1 MPAYLLRRL
10 LAFLPVL
17 WAAVTLAFVA
27 LRLTPGDP
35 AETLYAEAQIS
46 REQLAAN
53 RAALGLDRPLPEQY
67 FQFLGQ
73 LMRGDLGASLFTGRP
88 TTTTIFEQFGST
100 MELALA
106 GLLAGLSIGL
116 TLGTLRVSAT
126 RPAAWAETLADAL
139 TALSQ
144 SLPVAWTGLLS
155 LWLTAGIFHLNASP
169 LLALLLPALVLGF
182 AIAGPIAQ
190 VTRASLVTLQNEA
203 YIVAARARGVHGSA
217 LLWHILRVALIPIV
231 NMTALQAA
239 FLFGGT
245 VVTETVFAR
254 PGLGRLLVDSLL
266 RKDFPVVQGLVLL
279 TAGLYLL
286 FNLAADLIAAALDPR
301 LRPQIQ

>member
-1 MPAYLLRRL
+1 MLTYLLRRL

-17 WAAVTLAFVA
+17 WATVTLVFLA

-35 AETLYAEAQIS
+35 TETLYAEAQIS

-53 RAALGLDRPLPEQY
+53 RAALGLDRPLLEQY
-67 FQFLGQ
+67 ASFLSQ
-73 LMRGDLGASLFTGRP
+73 LVRGDLGASLFTGRP
-88 TTTTIFEQFGST
+88 ATVTIFELFIPT
-100 MELALA
+100 AELALA
-106 GLLAGLSIGL
+106 GLAVAFSLGLA
-116 TLGTLRVSAT
+116 LGILSAT
-126 RPAAWAETLADAL
+126 RPAAFVKPFASAL

-155 LWLTAGIFHLNASP
+155 LWLTAGLFSLNAS
-169 LLALLLPALVLGF
+169 LLLELALPALVLGF
-182 AIAGPIAQ
+182 AIAGPIAG
-190 VTRASLVTLQNEA
+190 VTRASLATLQNEM
-203 YIVAARARGVHGSA
+203 YIVAARARGVTGWP

-239 FLFGGT
+239 FLFSGT

-279 TAGLYLL
+279 IAGLYLS
-286 FNLAADLIAAALDPR
+286 FNLAADLMAAALDPR
-301 LRPQIQ
+301 LRARFQ

>member
-1 MPAYLLRRL
+1 MPAYVLRRL
-10 LAFLPVL
+10 LTFLPVL

-35 AETLYAEAQIS
+35 AETLYAEAQIT

-67 FQFLGQ
+67 LAFLGH

-88 TTTTIFEQFGST
+88 TTTTILEQFGST

-106 GLLAGLSIGL
+106 GLLAAIGLGL
-116 TLGTLRVSAT
+116 TLGITSAT
-126 RPAAWAETLADAL
+126 RPSGWAETLANTL

-144 SLPVAWTGLLS
+144 SLPVAWTGLLG

-182 AIAGPIAQ
+182 AVAGPIAR
-190 VTRASLVTLQNEA
+190 VTRVSLVILQNEA